1 MADENTPSIFTANRV
16 HIIQTIAIVI
26 PVLVAVVAGYIAL
39 RTDVSASQSDVKT
52 LQAAMSEV
60 RAEER
65 TSSQEL
71 RITLEV
77 IKAQISRLQ
86 IDFGIEAGL
95 QAARER
101 GAKK

>member
-1 MADENTPSIFTANRV
+1 MADENTPSIFTANWV
-16 HIIQTIAIVI
+16 HIVQTIAIVI

-39 RTDVSASQSDVKT
+39 RTEVSASQSDVKT

-95 QAARER
+95 QASRER